1 MHLEQFFHLSL
12 LFVTL
17 MLKNTGQLFSRMSL
31 SLHLS
36 GVSLMIRFGL
46 CVFGRTYVFFS
57 APLIRRHNTLIYPIS
72 WDIYFD
78 YLVKMMFIMFV
89 H

>member
-1 MHLEQFFHLSL
+1 MHLEQFFSLSL

-17 MLKNTGQLFSRMSL
+17 TLKSTGQLFSRTSL

-36 GVSLMIRFGL
+36 DASLVIRFGL
-46 CVFGRTYVFFS
+46 CVFGRSYVFFS

-89 H
+89 Y